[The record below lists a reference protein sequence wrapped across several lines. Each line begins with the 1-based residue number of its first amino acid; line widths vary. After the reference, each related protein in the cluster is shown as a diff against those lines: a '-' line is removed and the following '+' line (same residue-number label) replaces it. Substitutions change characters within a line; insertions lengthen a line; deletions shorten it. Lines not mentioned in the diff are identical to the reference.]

1 VGNLAAGRTGTGHGQ
16 QGAEFFFGDPRGQDL
31 FPLLAE
37 VDEAL
42 PQVDELLAVKSSRPA
57 QQAPMQPVFRIVFAD
72 PAPRS
77 VAVTELTIC

>member
-1 VGNLAAGRTGTGHGQ
+1 
-16 QGAEFFFGDPRGQDL
+16 
-31 FPLLAE
+31 LAE

-42 PQVDELLAVKSSRPA
+42 PQVDELLAVKSSRPT
-57 QQAPMQPVFRIVFAD
+57 QQAPTQSVFRIVFAD